1 MQIWNTQIMKVD
13 YNLFENKRYVQYFLS
28 LVLSIQQVIE
38 NYGKEGRRGE
48 SQMSFPLLDHPG

>member
-1 MQIWNTQIMKVD
+1 MKVD